1 MKIENT
7 KDALI
12 LSGFE
17 EFIARILNQIT
28 LCSDAEAG
36 SKAAERLYSNPSEE
50 AELNADWKEYVH
62 PDLKQLF
69 ESANDVVNG
78 DLAGIQQTSKGEK
91 PEFALR
97 IPLSHA
103 ESWLSSL
110 NQARLALAADFDIA
124 ETDMGS
130 GPKTISTERELA
142 IFQIDLYAFLQ
153 ECLVQRMTNDFE
165 L

>member
-17 EFIARILNQIT
+17 EFIARLLNQIT
-28 LCSDAEAG
+28 LCSDPEPE
-36 SKAAERLYSNPSEE
+36 SKAAERLYSNPSED
-50 AELNADWKEYVH
+50 AELNADWKDYVH
-62 PDLKQLF
+62 PDLKQIF

-78 DLAGIQQTSKGEK
+78 DLAGIQQTTKGET

-110 NQARLALAADFDIA
+110 NQARLALGATFDIT
-124 ETDMGS
+124 ESDMGQ

-142 IFQIDLYAFLQ
+142 VFQIDLYAFLQ
-153 ECLVQRMTNDFE
+153 ECLVQRITSE
-165 L
+165 